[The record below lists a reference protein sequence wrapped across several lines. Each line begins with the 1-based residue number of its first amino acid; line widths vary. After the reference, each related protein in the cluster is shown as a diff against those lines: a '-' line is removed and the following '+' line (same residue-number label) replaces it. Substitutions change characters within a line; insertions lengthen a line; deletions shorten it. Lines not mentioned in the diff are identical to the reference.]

1 MGVRQLAYR
10 VNLLIYI
17 GNIHAVIELLF
28 LQQNSQLAE
37 QMAYLGIDEHFVFY
51 EAWFHCTLRDCIIS
65 IYLSTI
71 YFRFIAY
78 V

>member
-1 MGVRQLAYR
+1 MDVRQLAYR

-37 QMAYLGIDEHFVFY
+37 QMAYLGFDEHFVFSK
-51 EAWFHCTLRDCIIS
+51 AWFHCTLRDCIIS
-65 IYLSTI
+65 IYFSII